1 MWRTKSIPEI
11 FSAEIKEALHK
22 AVRRAL
28 CSVSLTTNGEKSPQ
42 KIRVRLR
49 VNTPENKIEKQNGLD
64 SPEFEPFRFF
74 SKKFEKRLDKS
85 IRK

>member
-1 MWRTKSIPEI
+1 MQS
-11 FSAEIKEALHK
+11 
-22 AVRRAL
+22 
-28 CSVSLTTNGEKSPQ
+28 NGEKSPQ
-42 KIRVRLR
+42 KTRVRLR

-85 IRK
+85 IGM

>member
-1 MWRTKSIPEI
+1 MQCFLNDER
-11 FSAEIKEALHK
+11 
-22 AVRRAL
+22 
-28 CSVSLTTNGEKSPQ
+28 GKSPQ
-42 KIRVRLR
+42 KIRVRLH

>member
-1 MWRTKSIPEI
+1 MQVLYCMTLLV
-11 FSAEIKEALHK
+11 F
-22 AVRRAL
+22 
-28 CSVSLTTNGEKSPQ
+28 GEKSPQ
-42 KIRVRLR
+42 KTRVRLH